1 MQGVG
6 TGQASIGADPLGV
19 VLAGGLGR
27 RLGGSKATVRL
38 NGLPLITYPVTALRR
53 ALGEVVIAAK
63 VETELPILPGVEV
76 WIEPQKLRHPLIGLV
91 HALEL
96 AQGRSVLVCAC
107 DLPLVTPELVRDIA
121 QADPQ
126 GAAAVVAR
134 VEGRP
139 QPVLARYLPAA
150 LAPLAAALQ
159 KGRVSLMEAVD
170 RLHPHHHDV
179 ADPTLLFNV
188 NTPEDLL
195 QVGALLSARDRAGA
209 RAPASGQ
216 PNVKS

>member
-1 MQGVG
+1 MQGAG
-6 TGQASIGADPLGV
+6 TGQPSIGADPLGV

-27 RLGGSKATVRL
+27 RLGGSKATVGV
-38 NGLPLITYPVTALRR
+38 NGLPLITYPVKALQR

-63 VETELPILPGVEV
+63 VDTELPILPGVAV
-76 WIEPQKLRHPLIGLV
+76 WMEPEKPCHPLIGIV

-96 AQGRSVLVCAC
+96 ARGRSVLVCAC
-107 DLPLVTPELVRDIA
+107 DLPLVTPELVRGIA
-121 QADPQ
+121 RADAQ
-126 GAAAVVAR
+126 GAAAVVSR

-150 LAPLAAALQ
+150 LAPLSSALEEE
-159 KGRVSLMEAVD
+159 GVPLVEAVE
-170 RLHPHHHDV
+170 RLNPHYYDV
-179 ADPTLLFNV
+179 PDPTLLFNV

-195 QVGALLSARDRAGA
+195 RAGALLTARDRLGA
-209 RAPASGQ
+209 PEPAPDQ